1 MHRNFRPSQHSA
13 YGYGGATLVTGY
25 YTDGGGYA
33 WYYNAEEDY
42 FDLIAVP
49 STSKVEKRTR
59 YTSDD
64 GIYKAAVTNATSRTV
79 STKDL
84 VLGNAKRAGGKE
96 LPDPDE
102 LGANDGKKPEASPVK
117 GEGLVAP
124 AEGRRGGGR
133 MRQRE
138 EPPKG
143 LSAGQ
148 MIGIGAGGIALL
160 IGIAFAVRAASK

>member
-1 MHRNFRPSQHSA
+1 MRRTFLPSQHSA

-25 YTDGGGYA
+25 YADGGGYA
-33 WYYNAEEDY
+33 WYYNADESY

-49 STSKVEKRTR
+49 GTSDVAKRTR
-59 YTSDD
+59 YKSGDK
-64 GIYKAAVTNATSRTV
+64 IYEAAVTNAKSRTV

-84 VLGNAKRAGGKE
+84 VLGNAKLARGTE
-96 LPDPDE
+96 LPDPDG

-117 GEGLVAP
+117 GEGPVAP

-143 LSAGQ
+143 LSTGQ

>member
-1 MHRNFRPSQHSA
+1 MFHPSQHSA
-13 YGYGGATLVTGY
+13 YGYGGTALATGY
-25 YTDGGGYA
+25 YDDGGGYA
-33 WYYNAEEDY
+33 WYYNADEDY

-49 STSKVEKRTR
+49 SKSEVKKRTR
-59 YTSDD
+59 YKSGDK
-64 GIYKAAVTNATSRTV
+64 IYDAAVTNATSRTV

-96 LPDPDE
+96 LPDPDD

-117 GEGLVAP
+117 GAGLVAP

-143 LSAGQ
+143 LSTGQ
-148 MIGIGAGGIALL
+148 MVGIGAAGVALL
-160 IGIAFAVRAASK
+160 VGLAFAVRVMSK